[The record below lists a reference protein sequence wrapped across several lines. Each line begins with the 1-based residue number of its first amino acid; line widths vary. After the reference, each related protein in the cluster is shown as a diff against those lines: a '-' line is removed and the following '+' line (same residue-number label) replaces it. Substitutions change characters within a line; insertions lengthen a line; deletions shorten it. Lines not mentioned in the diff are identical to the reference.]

1 MIHAFSLMICLLAGT
16 PKSSVAEVPE
26 NLVIVTV
33 DGLRWQELFTGVD
46 PTLMQRRDAG
56 VKRQADHT
64 LMAGLWDE
72 SPAVRRS
79 RLFSLLLGKPG
90 AGGAA
95 LGNRLLGSRV
105 DSKTES

>member
-1 MIHAFSLMICLLAGT
+1 MLHAFSLMICLLAGT

-64 LMAGLWDE
+64 DGGT
-72 SPAVRRS
+72 
-79 RLFSLLLGKPG
+79 LG
-90 AGGAA
+90 
-95 LGNRLLGSRV
+95 
-105 DSKTES
+105 